1 MYHRAMTQ
9 ALAVKPFE
17 QTKLYDFT
25 MSLPLQ
31 AFYGWGVW
39 TLAHDIA
46 NRYRELMSG
55 ASPLGWI
62 GLSSQVLTLLFLSL
76 LTFLLIIRRVPKAK
90 SAGLMPRFCAI
101 MGTVASITYSQ
112 IPLAD
117 LPVPL
122 AILTMVPVILGTFLT
137 VITALWLGRQFS
149 IMPEARKLVTA
160 GPYALVRHPLYFCEE
175 LALFGIALQHGLV
188 ALVVFGAQF
197 TFQILR
203 MDYEESVLTEA
214 FPEYKDYAARTARL
228 IPGVY

>member
-1 MYHRAMTQ
+1 MTQ

-39 TLAHDIA
+39 TLAQDIA

-90 SAGLMPRFCAI
+90 SAGFMSCFCAI
-101 MGTVASITYSQ
+101 MGMVASITYSQ

-117 LPVPL
+117 LPIPL
-122 AILTMVPVILGTFLT
+122 APRIPSINALLEDLEMLRVRHCVYLLYASSASDKARYVNFYSYIRRRRALTCLPWL
-137 VITALWLGRQFS
+137 ALWAIDR
-149 IMPEARKLVTA
+149 
-160 GPYALVRHPLYFCEE
+160 Y
-175 LALFGIALQHGLV
+175 
-188 ALVVFGAQF
+188 
-197 TFQILR
+197 
-203 MDYEESVLTEA
+203 
-214 FPEYKDYAARTARL
+214 
-228 IPGVY
+228 